1 LCALDGAGVTSL
13 CPCLSDL
20 DGFMVTGCFD
30 GFMVTGCFDGL
41 AVLGLL
47 VFLATG
53 ADDDRACDA
62 GAFLESFT
70 GCPAKYLAIAVAV
83 GSAMGMVSVTGVAV
97 CAGVCSGVC
106 VCAGV
111 WAGVCVCAGVC
122 MTGRLS
128 GAP

>member
-1 LCALDGAGVTSL
+1 
-13 CPCLSDL
+13 
-20 DGFMVTGCFD
+20 MVTGCLD

-62 GAFLESFT
+62 GAFLDSFT

-97 CAGVCSGVC
+97 CAGVCTGVC
-106 VCAGV
+106 
-111 WAGVCVCAGVC
+111 AGVCVCMVVGVC
-122 MTGRLS
+122 MGVSAGLCVCMIGRLS